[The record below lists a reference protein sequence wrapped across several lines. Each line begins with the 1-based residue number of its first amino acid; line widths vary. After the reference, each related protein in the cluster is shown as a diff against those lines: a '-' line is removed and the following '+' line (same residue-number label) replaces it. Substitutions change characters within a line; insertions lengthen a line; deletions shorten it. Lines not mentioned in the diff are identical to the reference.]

1 MRRLAIA
8 SVAALMFAAPA
19 MAAECTADLEDA
31 KTKELIA
38 LVGDDE
44 AKADKL
50 DGYIEKVHAEYGG
63 EPSDEKA
70 CEALD
75 KLIAMMK
82 ADG

>member
-1 MRRLAIA
+1 MRNFAIA
-8 SVAALMFAAPA
+8 AFAALMFASPA
-19 MAAECTADLEDA
+19 IAADCTADLEDA

-44 AKADKL
+44 AKADRL

-82 ADG
+82 AGE

>member
-1 MRRLAIA
+1 MRKLAIA

-19 MAAECTADLEDA
+19 IAAECTADLEDA

-38 LVGDDE
+38 LVGDDA

-63 EPSDEKA
+63 EPSLHVLVESPV
-70 CEALD
+70 ET
-75 KLIAMMK
+75 
-82 ADG
+82 